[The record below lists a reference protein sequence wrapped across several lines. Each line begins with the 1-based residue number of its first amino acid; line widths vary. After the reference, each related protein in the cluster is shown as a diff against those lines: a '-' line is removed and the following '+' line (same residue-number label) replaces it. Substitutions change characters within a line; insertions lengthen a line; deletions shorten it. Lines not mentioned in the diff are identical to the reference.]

1 MNTRGSSPIETVAL
15 LAILLVP
22 IGPVLMLFAHLSDA
36 MAAESIARHAL
47 RSGILEAEGVSD
59 IPGAIE
65 SSVGQLSA
73 GWDKDAQHRFS
84 CGACEPGGLAALEVV
99 VGSAAALQAAGLEPN

>member
-47 RSGILEAEGVSD
+47 RSGILEAGGVSD
-59 IPGAIE
+59 SGAIE
-65 SSVGQLSA
+65 ASVDQLSA